1 MVERDKNFVSNKLII
16 IPLNLF
22 YYCFIQNLLENQ
34 KINLIYELD
43 DLIFYNN
50 YANNKININLI
61 MIEANIIDPQ
71 NPDEKKEFTEIIN
84 KYSKN
89 IPLYIIVKIEK
100 LDIYFNIQFKLMNMG
115 KIIIKEFQ
123 LNTILNK
130 QLYEIL
136 M

>member
-1 MVERDKNFVSNKLII
+1 
-16 IPLNLF
+16 
-22 YYCFIQNLLENQ
+22 
-34 KINLIYELD
+34 
-43 DLIFYNN
+43 
-50 YANNKININLI
+50 